1 MTIVI
6 LNTGCANLTSIK
18 IAVQKLG
25 YIPKITSNSNLL
37 KKSRKIIIPG
47 VGTASTAMNILHQKN
62 LVNIIKNI
70 KQPVLGICL
79 GMQIFC
85 EFSEECNGIKTIG
98 VLNDCSTILLKNL
111 NLSVP
116 HIGWNY
122 INFNNKS
129 HPLFK
134 QIQNNS
140 RFYFVHSYI
149 VPINKYTLATSNY
162 GVSFSSVIQKNN
174 FFGVQFHPEKS
185 GNIGAQLLKNFLEI

>member
-18 IAVQKLG
+18 IAIKRLG
-25 YIPKITSNSNLL
+25 YTSQITSDPNLL
-37 KKSRKIIIPG
+37 IKSKKLIIPG
-47 VGTASTAMNILHQKN
+47 VGTASAVMNILNQKN
-62 LVNIIKNI
+62 LINIIKSI

-85 EFSEECNGIKTIG
+85 KFSEECNGINTLGI
-98 VLNDCSTILLKNL
+98 LNNSSTILLKNSH
-111 NLSVP
+111 LSLP

-122 INFNNKS
+122 ITFNKV

-134 QIQNNS
+134 NIQRNS

-149 VPINKYTLATSNY
+149 VPVNKYTLATTNY
-162 GVSFSSVIQKNN
+162 GISFSSVIQKNN

-185 GNIGAQLLKNFLEI
+185 GDVGAQLLKNFLEI